1 MAARAIWKG
10 VIHVKSAR
18 VPVKLYSAVKDRGVH
33 FRLLHEK
40 DLAPISQ
47 QMVNPQTE
55 EIVPYAETRRA
66 LPTGNGELV
75 ILEQDE
81 IKALEPPSSRVI
93 EMTRFFPAGTID
105 HRWYD
110 RPYYL
115 GPDGNESAYAA
126 LVEALRRSETEG
138 LARWVMRK
146 QTYSG
151 ALRLRDDHAVLVTLH
166 PAEQVVMAGAVAGA
180 TAARETT
187 KQELAMAKQLVEML
201 AGDFE
206 PAEYRDEYRE
216 RVMELIERK
225 SSGKAVRIAKP
236 PPAARRP
243 HDLTAALRASLTRER
258 KVA

>member
-10 VIHVKSAR
+10 VIHLKSAR

-40 DLAPISQ
+40 DLAPINQ
-47 QMVNPQTE
+47 QMVNPRTE
-55 EIVPYAETRRA
+55 EIVPYAQTRRA
-66 LPTGNGELV
+66 LPAGDGELV

-81 IKALEPPSSRVI
+81 IKALEPAPSRVI
-93 EMTRFFPAGTID
+93 EVTRFFAAGTID

-115 GPDGNESAYAA
+115 GPDGNASAYAA
-126 LVEALRRSETEG
+126 LVDALRRSETEG

-146 QTYSG
+146 QVYAG
-151 ALRLRDDHAVLVTLH
+151 ALRLREDHAVLVTLH
-166 PAEQVVMAGAVAGA
+166 PAEQVVMAGAVGTGA
-180 TAARETT
+180 TREAS

-225 SSGKAVRIAKP
+225 ASGKVVRIAKA
-236 PPAARRP
+236 PPATRRP